1 MVSQVYALEYT
12 EDVKCHRD
20 WTFAGGECL
29 KLCQIY
35 PLQHIENVKCH
46 KDWTCADG
54 ELLKLSQN
62 RRRTLVQLLKHSAKH
77 KNQCVTKCKEN

>member
-20 WTFAGGECL
+20 WTFAGGESL
-29 KLCQIY
+29 TLCQIY
-35 PLQHIENVKCH
+35 PLQHIEDVKRH
-46 KDWTCADG
+46 EDWTCSDG

-62 RRRTLVQLLKHSAKH
+62 RRRTLVQLLKFSAKD
-77 KNQCVTKCKEN
+77 KNECVTSSRI